1 MSMKSTIMNLLRL
14 IHFGDQICLPFTKIP
29 SIYASFFF
37 KKRYCYTIMEKKEI
51 QAKQY
56 GVLRKAVFFV
66 IIYKILIIATKSSSI
81 FCRQPLN

>member
-1 MSMKSTIMNLLRL
+1 MAALL
-14 IHFGDQICLPFTKIP
+14 FGSL
-29 SIYASFFF
+29 
-37 KKRYCYTIMEKKEI
+37 KKKDKDWQQYYYTIMEKKEI